1 MTREQVE
8 VEMKVGDLVVVTN
21 THVGFISKG
30 ATGLVIDK
38 ASGDRWVIKWLTGNM
53 LSNGLRMA
61 ETVSYAYGIEVMSEA
76 G

>member
-1 MTREQVE
+1 
-8 VEMKVGDLVVVTN
+8 MKVGDLVMVIN

-38 ASGDRWVIKWLTGNM
+38 ASGDRWIIKWLTGNV
-53 LSNGLRMA
+53 LSNGLRMK
-61 ETVSYAYGIEVMSEA
+61 ETTSYAYGIEVISEA